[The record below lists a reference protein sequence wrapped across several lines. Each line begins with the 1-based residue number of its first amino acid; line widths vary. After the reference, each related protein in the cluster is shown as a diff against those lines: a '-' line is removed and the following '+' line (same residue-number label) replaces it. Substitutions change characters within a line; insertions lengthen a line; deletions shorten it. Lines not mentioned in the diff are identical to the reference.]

1 MANQPPPMCLP
12 RVLSPLETWGF
23 GFTGLL
29 LWLLT
34 APVLH
39 AALGPQALFIW
50 LPVTVVGTLFVL
62 QVKRLGTH
70 VPEMAGGTPDYTA
83 RLLRNHPWLARYT
96 ALAYLQGWTSVPP
109 LTAVLLADLIAASLE
124 PLGVAVRVLAIR
136 IAFVAVA
143 FVVVF
148 GSTSALSALA
158 VRPRPDGHADARARR
173 LRRHAHHP
181 TLRARA
187 RAGGHADHRADR
199 RCPDRPHP
207 GGAGRQRGQ
216 RPPSQRLPSPVGS
229 GTGNAERLVPIDGPA
244 SIHLLG
250 RTSRTRRPTSAEVN

>member
-1 MANQPPPMCLP
+1 
-12 RVLSPLETWGF
+12 
-23 GFTGLL
+23 

-70 VPEMAGGTPDYTA
+70 GPEMAGGTPD
-83 RLLRNHPWLARYT
+83 YT

-109 LTAVLLADLIAASLE
+109 LTAVILPDLIAASLE

-148 GSTSALSALA
+148 GGTGALSALP

-216 RPPSQRLPSPVGS
+216 RPPRQRLPSPVGS